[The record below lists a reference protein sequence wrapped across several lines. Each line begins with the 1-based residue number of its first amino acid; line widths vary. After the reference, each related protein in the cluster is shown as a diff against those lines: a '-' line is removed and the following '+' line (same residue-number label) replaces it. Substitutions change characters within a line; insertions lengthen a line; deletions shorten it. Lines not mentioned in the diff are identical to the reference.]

1 MINNKKKKKKL
12 SRYSVLSIIVLII
25 FGIITL
31 RLIYLQIISYERY
44 KEKADT
50 TSTRFVSEKA
60 PRGRIYD
67 QAGNI
72 LADNKNTYTLT
83 YTITDDATNN
93 FYNTMKQIFQI
104 FDENNEALQDTM
116 MLRVDSDG
124 NYYFEYSAS
133 DKASQDVQ
141 ELRFKKDRGFD
152 SEVKKELFKDE
163 EQITDEQNSIIDEEL
178 LKITPEQT
186 FYDMV
191 KMYNI
196 IELVVPDYNSKE
208 NKEKYNNMTG
218 KEHFDIIADSGY
230 SVEEIRKYM
239 LIKDSLKMQSFKGYK
254 SVTIADNIKRDTA
267 LIIYQ
272 KLNEL
277 PGIYVNLSPIRYY
290 PYNNLGSAVIGY
302 VSSINSSEEDRYE
315 LMGYDAS
322 TDLIGKAGIE
332 SAFED
337 VLKGVKGGTTVK
349 VNSQGRTTEE
359 LFKLESYPG
368 NNVHL
373 TIDRDIQYA
382 AEQALADGIQNIQ
395 QNGSDTDGYRFANA
409 TRGALVAVE
418 VNTGRILS
426 MVSYPGYDPNLFA
439 VSGQLTAEENKQYF
453 NPDLDTFGEEL
464 IERMKLNKSIDEIFP
479 KDNGIRC
486 DKYDLYPRP
495 FYNYATMSL
504 IPPGS
509 TFKPLTAIA
518 GLERGVID
526 TTSTINDKG
535 KFDDHPETFGKGFA
549 PECLVYTNYGY
560 GHGAIDIKEAIQ
572 VSCNY
577 FFYETAYRLFK
588 QSGGTIDSLDSI
600 AKYAY
605 QFGLGIDPNSKEVP
619 TTGIEIQEN
628 FGQTYNF
635 TSFRKNSVYYA
646 KFELVEYLENGDYK
660 GIVTNFIP
668 FDIRYNEDDN
678 ENVKNAKASIKEKM
692 SNYLYTIGTN
702 KGKTTFDEF
711 AKDIKG
717 DVETIINKS
726 DTYKARVASYES
738 ENNKTVNLENE
749 ADIVTNIIAR
759 FTVNDKASEITSP
772 AQLIY
777 AAIGQ
782 GMHTFTP
789 LQLSSYVS
797 TIANGGTRYKLHL
810 VDKVTDNDG
819 NIIREYKPQVINKI
833 DISQSTIDAVKEGM
847 SKVNEEEGGTARAA
861 FLGFPI
867 STGGKTGTADFSNTQ
882 KEYGRSPY
890 ATYISFAPV
899 EEPEIA
905 VVAVVFDGGHG
916 GSIASAVRAVYEAYF
931 KDTLLEMDP
940 NYAYKS
946 ASFQK
951 YILGNPYLEENADE
965 NKEESTEEVEEE
977 NKENI
982 ESEANKE
989 DDSTQ

>member
-1 MINNKKKKKKL
+1 MINNKKKKKKI
-12 SRYSVLSIIVLII
+12 SRYTIFSIILII
-25 FGIITL
+25 IFSIITL
-31 RLIYLQIISYERY
+31 KLIYLQIFNYEAY
-44 KEKADT
+44 KEKADE

-67 QAGNI
+67 SAGNI

-83 YTITDDATNN
+83 YTVTEDATNN
-93 FYNTMKQIFQI
+93 FYNTMDEIFKI
-104 FDENNEALQDTM
+104 FKNTDESIQDNM
-116 MLRVDSDG
+116 MLKIDS
-124 NYYFEYSAS
+124 NNNFYFEYSS
-133 DKASQDVQ
+133 DTKSGQNAE

-152 SEVKKELFKDE
+152 DTIKKELFKDE
-163 EQITDEQNSIIDEEL
+163 EELSEEQLQIIDQEL
-178 LKITPEQT
+178 LKITPEET
-186 FYDMV
+186 FFRLI
-191 KMYNI
+191 KAYN
-196 IELVVPDYNSKE
+196 LVEVAVPDYKE
-208 NKEKYNNMTG
+208 NKDKYNNMSG
-218 KEHFDIIADSGY
+218 KEHLDIILNSGF
-230 SVEEIRKYM
+230 ELKHIRSYM
-239 LIKDSLKMQSFKGYK
+239 LIKDSLKVQSFKGYK

-267 LIIYQ
+267 FIIYQ
-272 KLNEL
+272 KLSEL

-290 PYNNLGSAVIGY
+290 PYNTLGSSVIGY
-302 VSSINSSEEDRYE
+302 VSSINSSEKDRYE
-315 LMGYDAS
+315 LMGYDVS
-322 TDLIGKAGIE
+322 SDLIGKSGIE
-332 SAFED
+332 SAYED
-337 VLKGVKGGTTVK
+337 VLKGTKGGSTVK
-349 VNSQGRTTEE
+349 VNAQGRTTEE

-382 AEQALADGIQNIQ
+382 AEQALADGIQNIAEY
-395 QNGSDTDGYRFANA
+395 GTDTDGYRFANA

-418 VNTGRILS
+418 VKTGRILS
-426 MVSYPGYDPNLFA
+426 MVSYPSYDPNLFA
-439 VSGQLTAEENKQYF
+439 VSGQLSSEDNRKYF
-453 NPDLDTFGEEL
+453 NPDLEAFGTEL
-464 IERMKLNKSIDEIFP
+464 IEKMNLKKSIDEIFP
-479 KDNGIRC
+479 KENGVRT

-518 GLERGVID
+518 GLESGVITPESLID
-526 TTSTINDKG
+526 DKG
-535 KFDDHPETFGKGFA
+535 KFDIHPETFGKGFA

-560 GHGAIDIKEAIQ
+560 GHGSIDVAKAIQ

-588 QSGGTIDSLDSI
+588 QSGGDINSLDTI

-605 QFGLGIDPNSKEVP
+605 QFGLGVDPNSGEVP
-619 TTGIEIQEN
+619 STGIEIAEN

-635 TSFRKNSVYYA
+635 TSFKKNSIYYA
-646 KFELVEYLENGDYK
+646 KYELVDYLEKGDYK
-660 GIVTNFIP
+660 GIIKNFIP
-668 FDIRYNEDDN
+668 FDIKYSEDDI
-678 ENVKNAKASIKEKM
+678 EEVKNAKAAIKDKM
-692 SNYLYTIGTN
+692 SDYLSKIGTDES
-702 KGKTTFDEF
+702 KSTFDEF
-711 AKDIKG
+711 VKEIKTH
-717 DVETIINKS
+717 VEIIIDKS
-726 DTYKARVASYES
+726 ETYKNRVSEYEKS
-738 ENNKTVNLENE
+738 NNKTVDLKNE
-749 ADIVTNIIAR
+749 ADIVSNIIAR
-759 FTVNDKASEITSP
+759 FTINDKSAEITSP
-772 AQLIY
+772 AQLVY

-789 LQLSSYVS
+789 MQLASYVS

-810 VDKVTDNDG
+810 VDKITDNDG
-819 NIIREYKPQVINKI
+819 NIIKEYHPEILNEI
-833 DISQSTIDAVKEGM
+833 GISESTIQAVKEGM

-940 NYAYKS
+940 DYGNKS
-946 ASFQK
+946 LSFQK
-951 YILGNPYLEENADE
+951 YVLNNPYTKS
-965 NKEESTEEVEEE
+965 KEET
-977 NKENI
+977 
-982 ESEANKE
+982 
-989 DDSTQ
+989 